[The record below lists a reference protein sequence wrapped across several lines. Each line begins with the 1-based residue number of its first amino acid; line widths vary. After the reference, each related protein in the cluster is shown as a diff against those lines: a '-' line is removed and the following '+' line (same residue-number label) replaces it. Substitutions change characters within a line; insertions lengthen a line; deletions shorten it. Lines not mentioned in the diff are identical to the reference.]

1 MPDDYFLNSFAFMPL
16 WLRYCHA
23 AELRDKLGLGVR
35 AACTKGG
42 GADGQLYGVAASRRC
57 SSASSPSHK
66 SQGGEGM
73 ARVSVVAVNA
83 EHVVFAPHTGMRWIT
98 RDLVNDCGSPAPEPG
113 QVGELEEDSSSW
125 IFEVDPGWRI
135 ELCSL
140 VAVGRKDSMTF
151 QVKGAHTEIDL
162 TDHGV
167 PLTMKDKAAARL
179 KFWWLVPGEGDVTA
193 SPAHAQL
200 RGHFDHPD
208 VASWVADIEQE
219 KAAKEREKCERKLLR
234 RKQDIEDDPRNYFIN
249 PYTFVPLP
257 AEPPPRRKPHGHHT
271 LVAEENVARFAGRIT
286 ARLVARSPLLV
297 RNIGSAA
304 PTIDE
309 VAKAPRT
316 SAGGLFIPGSSLHGA
331 VRSLHEA
338 LTGSCLRVFDPD
350 FVPVYRD
357 VASGELRKGWD
368 LGVVNEVDHSGRP
381 TRLTRCDETRW
392 VPLTTLHRAM
402 SAGNPVTTGQRFTLI
417 EKHFSTQGN
426 RQVYQEEASATLDPN
441 GDWVVLITDD
451 NARQKKYP
459 YYCAIG
465 RIPAT
470 PTPVELTDHAWQE
483 YLRAA
488 EGAKQWFAGR
498 GDPPNFEAERAK
510 LDQPGTSLGDVI
522 GSPKLAREKGCWFR
536 PRRWLHQGQVVW
548 LGPSKGR
555 LVDGMALSCLWRTRG
570 QGSSGDRILDEFH
583 PCHAPDSLCP
593 SCRVFGSADVRD
605 VSGYGVDRRFAEQRS
620 YRGHVRVMD
629 SVLESGGTLEKPVV
643 LPAVGSPR
651 PGSGQFY
658 LDDPQG
664 ATEPLHYQ
672 KPRNR
677 WGTPDVRQPRRLR
690 GRKFY
695 WHTDPQTDERR
706 RRWRAHEHTVKNDSN
721 AKNDRV
727 ELVAAGSVYRFD
739 VMFDGLTRAE
749 IGSLI
754 ATLQP
759 DRLFV
764 TQQSALPYP
773 VTSDPEYAIHV
784 GGGKPLGLG
793 SCQIR
798 DLQVVA
804 DGIESRYLQAE
815 RPVLDPAELVA
826 DFVAERADLA
836 STWQNLAAALH
847 TAHVDSRIVSYPTAL
862 PWADDSGACSGKE
875 QHEAFEWFQQTTG
888 EELRDGKRQ
897 RQRPFVP
904 LPSVTDIA
912 PALPVHV
919 EEDK

>member
-1 MPDDYFLNSFAFMPL
+1 M
-16 WLRYCHA
+16 
-23 AELRDKLGLGVR
+23 
-35 AACTKGG
+35 T
-42 GADGQLYGVAASRRC
+42 
-57 SSASSPSHK
+57 
-66 SQGGEGM
+66 
-73 ARVSVVAVNA
+73 RVSVVFVST
-83 EHVVFAPHTGMRWIT
+83 EHVVFAPHTGVKWIT
-98 RDLVNDCGSPAPEPG
+98 RKLVNDCGSTAPEPG

-125 IFEVDPGWRI
+125 IFEVEPGWRI
-135 ELCSL
+135 ELRSL
-140 VAVGRKDSMTF
+140 VSAGGKDSMTF
-151 QVKGAHTEIDL
+151 QVKGAHTVIDL

-167 PLTMKDKAAARL
+167 PLAMKDKAAARL
-179 KFWWLVPGEGDVTA
+179 KFWWLVPSEGDVTA
-193 SPAHAQL
+193 APAHARL
-200 RGHFDHPD
+200 CGHFDHPD
-208 VASWVADIEQE
+208 VSSWVADIEQE
-219 KAAKEREKCERKLLR
+219 RAAKEQVKQERRLLH
-234 RKQDIEDDPRNYFIN
+234 RKQEIEEDPRKYFIN
-249 PYTFVPLP
+249 PYTFVPFP
-257 AEPPPRRKPHGHHT
+257 VEPPWRRKPHGHHA
-271 LVAEENVARFAGRIT
+271 LVAEKNAARFAGRIT

-297 RNIGSAA
+297 RNVGSAA
-304 PTIDE
+304 PTVDG

-316 SAGGLFIPGSSLHGA
+316 STGELFIPGSSLHGA
-331 VRSLHEA
+331 IRSLHET

-357 VASGELRKGWD
+357 VASGELRNGWD
-368 LGVVNEVDHSGRP
+368 LGVVDEVNHSGRP
-381 TRLTRCDETRW
+381 IRLTRCDETRW

-402 SAGNPVTTGQRFTLI
+402 PAGSPVTTGQRFQLT
-417 EKHFSTQGN
+417 EKCFSKRN
-426 RQVYQEEASATLDPN
+426 DRQVYQEEASATLDPN
-441 GDWVVLITDD
+441 GDWVVFVTDD

-459 YYCAIG
+459 YYCAVG
-465 RIPAT
+465 RL
-470 PTPVELTDHAWQE
+470 PTTTKPVALTDHAWQE
-483 YLRAA
+483 YRLAA
-488 EGAKQWFAGR
+488 EGAKRWFAGEN
-498 GDPPNFEAERAK
+498 PPSFEAERAK
-510 LDQPGTSLGDVI
+510 LDQPGISLGDVI
-522 GSPKLAREKGCWFR
+522 GSPKLARGQGRWFR
-536 PRRWLHQGQVVW
+536 PRQWLHKGQVVW
-548 LGPSKGR
+548 LGPGKGR
-555 LVDGMALSCLWRTRG
+555 LVDGVALSYLWRTRG
-570 QGSSGDRILDEFH
+570 QGSSGDRIPDDFH
-583 PCHAPDSLCP
+583 PCHDPVSLCP

-605 VSGYGVDRRFAEQRS
+605 VSGYGVDRRLAEQRS

-629 SVLESGGTLEKPVV
+629 AVMESGGALDEPVV

-658 LDDPQG
+658 LNDPQG

-677 WGTPDVRQPRRLR
+677 WGTPDVRQPRHLR

-706 RRWRAHEHTVKNDSN
+706 GRWRAHDHASQGDQ
-721 AKNDRV
+721 V
-727 ELVAAGSVYRFD
+727 ELVALGSVYRLD
-739 VMFDGLTRAE
+739 VVFDGLTRVE
-749 IGSLI
+749 IGSLV

-759 DRLFV
+759 DRVFA

-793 SCQIR
+793 SCQVR
-798 DLQVVA
+798 DLSVVA

-815 RPVLDPAELVA
+815 RPALDPAELVA

-836 STWQNLAAALH
+836 PTWQKLAAALH

-862 PWADDSGACSGKE
+862 PWADDGGACSGQE
-875 QHEAFEWFQQTTG
+875 QHEAFQWFQRTTG